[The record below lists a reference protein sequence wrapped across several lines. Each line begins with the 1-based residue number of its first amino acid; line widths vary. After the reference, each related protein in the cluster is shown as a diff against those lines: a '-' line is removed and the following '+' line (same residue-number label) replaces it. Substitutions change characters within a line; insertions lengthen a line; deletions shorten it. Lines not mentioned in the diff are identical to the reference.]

1 MNLRMAH
8 GARLILGAL
17 VMNRSYRLT
26 CRSVHIGCMTPQAQE
41 VDVVYLQQPRIGRA
55 MGRVAV
61 QATVLGLH
69 RSVLEDEWTHGVGV
83 ALGADRELAG
93 CGSHLV
99 AHLRPMWIVAVAA
112 LDESGV
118 NAVAVGPREFR
129 LLGGM
134 ASIAQFRLL
143 FHQQEVNVGRFVR
156 TVTRRATD
164 AVRQVRRLGKV
175 LRLQAGLV
183 ALRTDGCGL
192 RRTQLLEA
200 NDLGG
205 VAAAFHM
212 RLRWAVAALASMLIA
227 L

>member
-1 MNLRMAH
+1 MNLRVAH
-8 GARLILGAL
+8 GARLILGVL

-26 CRSVHIGCMTPQAQE
+26 CCSVHIGCMTPQAQE

-55 MGRVAV
+55 MRRVAR
-61 QATVLGLH
+61 QATFVGFY

-83 ALGADRELAG
+83 ALGAYRELAS
-93 CGSHLV
+93 CCSHLV
-99 AHLRPMWIVAVAA
+99 AHLRPVWVVAIAA

-118 NAVAVGPREFR
+118 NTVSVGPREFSF
-129 LLGGM
+129 LGGM

-175 LRLQAGLV
+175 LRLQA
-183 ALRTDGCGL
+183 
-192 RRTQLLEA
+192 
-200 NDLGG
+200 
-205 VAAAFHM
+205 
-212 RLRWAVAALASMLIA
+212 
-227 L
+227 